1 MPAEFGRM
9 SDGSVLCACFVCV
22 CAGLGGETNY
32 LWFLIIPIHARVVE
46 CVRECVVCSMSLLER
61 IGIRAKTL
69 RDNSVGL
76 PQYNSG
82 AERMRKDL
90 FGWCRRTFGWEYV
103 CVRAVREVTARYLRA
118 KPKPSYAKLSTII
131 CLRMSGSDI

>member
-1 MPAEFGRM
+1 
-9 SDGSVLCACFVCV
+9 
-22 CAGLGGETNY
+22 
-32 LWFLIIPIHARVVE
+32 
-46 CVRECVVCSMSLLER
+46 MSLLER